1 MRTGIDINKVKEIL
15 IDTPFKKYE
24 VENITEGVS
33 TDVFKLIYKD
43 TYYLKILPQEDS
55 LLAITLANNLLLDLG
70 VRVAKIEYTSE
81 NNSTID
87 NRSFYIEKEIKGKSI
102 KGDHTLSKQQE
113 EQILFEAGK
122 DLAKINSIKV
132 LGVGWIEG
140 VKDNKLYSHGKTYD
154 DFILRNMD
162 SMLNQL
168 SENNILSSNQKKKIK
183 DYIINNQNIINTNNT
198 SFLAHGD
205 FSINH
210 IYSKNGKYSGIIDFG
225 DIRGT
230 SKYHDLGHFYT
241 FSNSY
246 FNSLEKGYSSEYKLS
261 NNYMEIVEVE
271 AVIFA
276 VSKLWW
282 ISENRLQKTDNHPTL
297 KLFEK
302 IVY

>member
-70 VRVAKIEYTSE
+70 VSVAKIEYTSE

-122 DLAKINSIKV
+122 DLAKIN
-132 LGVGWIEG
+132 
-140 VKDNKLYSHGKTYD
+140 
-154 DFILRNMD
+154 
-162 SMLNQL
+162 
-168 SENNILSSNQKKKIK
+168 
-183 DYIINNQNIINTNNT
+183 
-198 SFLAHGD
+198 
-205 FSINH
+205 
-210 IYSKNGKYSGIIDFG
+210 
-225 DIRGT
+225 
-230 SKYHDLGHFYT
+230 
-241 FSNSY
+241 
-246 FNSLEKGYSSEYKLS
+246 
-261 NNYMEIVEVE
+261 
-271 AVIFA
+271 
-276 VSKLWW
+276 
-282 ISENRLQKTDNHPTL
+282 
-297 KLFEK
+297 
-302 IVY
+302 